1 MKVKVKNKTYQFNI
15 KLKAKELLRKLNL
28 QSQSSIV
35 VRNGEVITEDEYIQ
49 PEDEVEIIDAISGG

>member
-1 MKVKVKNKTYQFNI
+1 MKVKVKNKIYQFNI

>member
-1 MKVKVKNKTYQFNI
+1 LTYSFQVILI
-15 KLKAKELLRKLNL
+15 KL